1 MYLKNDKERKDM
13 RKQNVSIAIIIC
25 ICLLM
30 FNPANVKA
38 EGKGID
44 DPLLAVQQFVLEAPK
59 DFPTTSSWIHN
70 SIISAI
76 PLYGIND
83 TVSAYCVDFFNED
96 VKQEAYMIVNITSG
110 EPQIL
115 EFHPNGKSPYSD
127 SGQEEYYYGGFENY
141 YVKENDGQLQN
152 LLTNTLASRDEVLWD
167 GTASTS
173 GVFLS
178 VTDGYH
184 NISGVPDYKWRKG
197 CTPTSLAM
205 SIKYRFGSSV
215 DGQNTLIDRLA
226 EECGT
231 DGAGGTESYNIQP
244 GVLSYLSFKNITPS
258 FCRAYSVLA
267 VSDIPVFGAASNP
280 LPAYQ
285 SYINSDVPVIILM
298 EGAKGTSAAYPNGF
312 GDHTVCG
319 TGYYVGSAGQF
330 VIVHTT
336 QCEGDVYVAYSEAA
350 LGNFAWFIVY

>member
-1 MYLKNDKERKDM
+1 M
-13 RKQNVSIAIIIC
+13 RKQNISIAIIIC
-25 ICLLM
+25 ICLFM
-30 FNPANVKA
+30 FNPANVNAK
-38 EGKGID
+38 GKGVD
-44 DPLLAVQQFVLEAPK
+44 DPLLTVQQFVLEASK

-76 PLYGIND
+76 PLYDIND
-83 TVSAYCVDFFNED
+83 TVSSYCVDFFNED
-96 VKQEAYMIVNITSG
+96 TKQEAYMIVNITSG

-127 SGQEEYYYGGFENY
+127 SGQKEYYYGGFENY
-141 YVKENDGQLQN
+141 YVKENDDQLRN
-152 LLTNTLASRDEVLWD
+152 LLTNTLASRDAVLCED
-167 GTASTS
+167 SASTS
-173 GVFLS
+173 YVSHS
-178 VTDGYH
+178 VSDGYH
-184 NISGVPDYKWRKG
+184 NISGVPDYNWRKG

-205 SIKYRFGSSV
+205 SIKYKFGSSV
-215 DGQNTLIDRLA
+215 DAKNTLIDRLA
-226 EECGT
+226 NACGT
-231 DGAGGTESYNIQP
+231 GTYVEGGTESTNIRP
-244 GVLSYLSFKNITPS
+244 GVLSYLSSKNITPS

-267 VSDIPVFGAASNP
+267 VSDIPIFGAASNP

-298 EGAKGTSAAYPNGF
+298 EGAKGTSTKYPNGF

-336 QCEGDVYVAYSEAA
+336 QCEGDVYVAYSENA

>member
-1 MYLKNDKERKDM
+1 M
-13 RKQNVSIAIIIC
+13 RKQNISIAIIIC
-25 ICLLM
+25 ICLFM
-30 FNPANVKA
+30 FNPANVNAK
-38 EGKGID
+38 GKGVD
-44 DPLLAVQQFVLEAPK
+44 DPLLTVQQFVLEASK

-76 PLYGIND
+76 PLYDIND
-83 TVSAYCVDFFNED
+83 TVSSYCVDFFNED
-96 VKQEAYMIVNITSG
+96 TKQEAYMIVNITSG

-127 SGQEEYYYGGFENY
+127 SGQKEYYYGGFENY
-141 YVKENDGQLQN
+141 YVKENDSQLRN
-152 LLTNTLASRDEVLWD
+152 LLTNTLASRDAVLCED
-167 GTASTS
+167 SASAS
-173 GVFLS
+173 YVSRS
-178 VTDGYH
+178 VSDGYH

-197 CTPTSLAM
+197 CVPTSLAM

-226 EECGT
+226 KACNT
-231 DGAGGTESYNIQP
+231 DSNGGTYDSYIKD
-244 GVLSYLSFKNITPS
+244 GVLSYLSSKNITPS
-258 FCRAYSVLA
+258 FCRAYSALA
-267 VSDIPVFGAASNP
+267 VSDMPIHGAASNP

-285 SYINSDVPVIILM
+285 SYINSDVPVIIIM
-298 EGAKGTSAAYPNGF
+298 EGARGTSTKYPNGF

-336 QCEGDVYVAYSEAA
+336 QCEGDVYVAYSENA

>member
-1 MYLKNDKERKDM
+1 
-13 RKQNVSIAIIIC
+13 
-25 ICLLM
+25 M
-30 FNPANVKA
+30 FNPANVNAKD
-38 EGKGID
+38 KGFD
-44 DPLLAVQQFVLEAPK
+44 DSLLTVQQFVLEAPK
-59 DFPTTSSWIHN
+59 DFPMTCSWIHN

-152 LLTNTLASRDEVLWD
+152 LLTNILASKDVVLWD
-167 GTASTS
+167 DSASPASTS
-173 GVFLS
+173 SVSRS

-184 NISGVPDYKWRKG
+184 NISGVPDYKWGKG

-226 EECGT
+226 KACVT
-231 DGAGGTESYNIQP
+231 DADGYTLSVDIQP
-244 GVLSYLSFKNITPS
+244 GVLSYLSSKNITPS

-312 GDHTVCG
+312 GEHSVCG